1 MRCVPCSSNRTG
13 KVRQA
18 FSQCYDE
25 AIMSISVEYR
35 SSRAERREARRRA
48 HHLVTA
54 DENSLAELEAFLAT
68 LPLCASGRIFIEV
81 PSSSDIGHIQAPG
94 RMTVTWL
101 SRQDRSGAPGSGR
114 ACAPGQALARATCAW
129 ADEMLY
135 DDETGTQVTLL
146 GGYLGTA
153 DIFDHLVERRG
164 IDATR
169 IHTPARFGL
178 ATA

>member
-1 MRCVPCSSNRTG
+1 
-13 KVRQA
+13 
-18 FSQCYDE
+18 
-25 AIMSISVEYR
+25 MSITVETR
-35 SSRAERREARRRA
+35 STRAERRAARRAA

-81 PSSSDIGHIQAPG
+81 AETSDIGVIDAPG

-101 SRQDRSGAPGSGR
+101 ARDRRSGMPGTGR

-129 ADEMLY
+129 ADEMLC
-135 DDETGTQVTLL
+135 DEEFETHVTLL

-153 DIFDHLVERRG
+153 DIIEHLTGDLE
-164 IDATR
+164 IAPTR
-169 IHTPARFGL
+169 IHAPERFGL
-178 ATA
+178 LPIER